1 MLPHP
6 IFERLLIHCH
16 QFHRAGRV
24 TAQRRCRKTTL
35 FGENAYS
42 FFRWHT
48 MVKGWWQNPM
58 SQPVSIKPKPKPNLD
73 WEGKAPERRRRASG
87 RGPRRPLPAWLRPA
101 ALSLALVLLT
111 ACYVGPL
118 SEEATAV
125 LAPHRELPVYSVE
138 RDDNVI
144 SVTFDASWG
153 GDKTMRILDI
163 LDEYNAKA
171 TFFLVGIW
179 VDKYPELVKAIH
191 DRGHEIGNHSDSHP
205 HMTKLSADKMRQ
217 ELKGLSDKL
226 EAVTGQR
233 PTLFRPPYG
242 DYNNEVVTVSRA
254 EGYEVVQWSVDSLD
268 WKNKGVDDLIRRATQ
283 KVEKGDIIL
292 FHNDSQYIV
301 DALPTILK
309 NYQEKGFTMIP
320 AGELLLT
327 GNTTIDV
334 QGKQHPAPAN

>member
-1 MLPHP
+1 
-6 IFERLLIHCH
+6 
-16 QFHRAGRV
+16 
-24 TAQRRCRKTTL
+24 
-35 FGENAYS
+35 
-42 FFRWHT
+42 

-58 SQPVSIKPKPKPNLD
+58 SQPVSIKPKPKPSLD
-73 WEGKAPERRRRASG
+73 WEEQPPARRRRASG
-87 RGPRRPLPAWLRPA
+87 NRPHRPLPAWLRPA
-101 ALSLALVLLT
+101 ALSLALVLL
-111 ACYVGPL
+111 AVCYVGPL

-144 SVTFDASWG
+144 SISFDASWG

-179 VDKYPELVKAIH
+179 VDKYPELVKAIQE
-191 DRGHEIGNHSDSHP
+191 RGHEIGNHSDSHP
-205 HMTKLSADKMRQ
+205 HMTKISADKMRQ
-217 ELKGLSDKL
+217 ELAGLSDKL

-242 DYNNEVVTVSRA
+242 DYNNEVVTVARA

-268 WKNKGVDDLIRRATQ
+268 WKNRGVDDLIRRATQ

-309 NYQEKGFTMIP
+309 TYQEKGFSMIP
-320 AGELLLT
+320 VGELLLE
-327 GNTTIDV
+327 GKTTIDV
-334 QGKQHPAPAN
+334 QGKQHPAKAH